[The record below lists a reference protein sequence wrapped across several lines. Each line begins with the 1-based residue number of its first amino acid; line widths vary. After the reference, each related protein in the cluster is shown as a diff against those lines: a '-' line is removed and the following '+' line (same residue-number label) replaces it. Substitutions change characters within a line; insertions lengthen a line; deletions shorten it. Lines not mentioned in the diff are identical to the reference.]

1 MSINNTANS
10 SGFNLFQKIIEK
22 SLYLLTFLL
31 PLFWFPFFSSP
42 YEFGKNQLLL
52 ILSSVAFLAWAVKII
67 LKDQKISFNL
77 NLLDFS
83 VLFFVLVNILSTIF
97 SLDSYISLFGS
108 YGVFSNGLSS
118 VLALSVVYFLIR
130 DITSENKEIVKK
142 LLKVFFSS
150 FSLVVII
157 SLFSVLGLGQKL
169 NIDNA
174 AIQQKIFNPVSFSL
188 EGLSVFIALGSVL
201 LTGIITSSVFK
212 KDKLLK
218 ILLALSVFLLLIIDI
233 VPAWIVLLAGL
244 STFTIFGLIGRSFK
258 SNIHQLLLPIFLV
271 IIAILFILIDLGSAS
286 FLSFPQ
292 EQYLNYEFS
301 YEVANGTIQEGNKN
315 LLIGSGLGTWE
326 NDFLKNRSVKF
337 NEESVLWQSRLSRA
351 GNYIAELVATTG
363 IVGSLSYLSLILF
376 SLYGFFLLEEKK
388 KALPY
393 ISGLIAVLASQF
405 VYYQTSS
412 LAFLGWFILGIGAIA
427 WKDALGKKFAFQ
439 KTLSESKLPELN
451 LGFSVLLILL
461 SLAVIGG
468 LFFSTKEALADYYYI
483 KAQRVEDDLDTSISY
498 LKKSINQNPYRVYYR
513 NLLSQVYLN
522 QAFEEYGKPA
532 EEQNTMIIQ
541 GKINQILSQIE
552 VLETDFGNHVSAWEI
567 IGLVRR
573 DIQGSTEGAIEAF
586 KKALQLDPKNPTV
599 YTEVGNLYAGL
610 GDLDKA
616 RENYQKAQ
624 ELKSNYYNAYLLEA
638 LSYEEDNPE
647 KTIEELKV
655 VEEKFPSMT
664 ETKYQLG
671 RIYKDQGESDLAISY
686 FIETLQLSPTH
697 SNALYSLGL
706 IYEEKGNFETALA
719 AFERVAELNPENEQV
734 QEKVSEIKEEL
745 GE

>member
-188 EGLSVFIALGSVL
+188 EGLSVFVALGSVL

-552 VLETDFGNHVSAWEI
+552 VLETNFGNHVSAWEI

-671 RIYKDQGESDLAISY
+671 RIYKDQGKSDLAISY

>member
-1 MSINNTANS
+1 
-10 SGFNLFQKIIEK
+10 
-22 SLYLLTFLL
+22 
-31 PLFWFPFFSSP
+31 
-42 YEFGKNQLLL
+42 
-52 ILSSVAFLAWAVKII
+52 
-67 LKDQKISFNL
+67 
-77 NLLDFS
+77 
-83 VLFFVLVNILSTIF
+83 
-97 SLDSYISLFGS
+97 
-108 YGVFSNGLSS
+108 
-118 VLALSVVYFLIR
+118 
-130 DITSENKEIVKK
+130 
-142 LLKVFFSS
+142 
-150 FSLVVII
+150 
-157 SLFSVLGLGQKL
+157 
-169 NIDNA
+169 
-174 AIQQKIFNPVSFSL
+174 
-188 EGLSVFIALGSVL
+188 
-201 LTGIITSSVFK
+201 
-212 KDKLLK
+212 
-218 ILLALSVFLLLIIDI
+218 
-233 VPAWIVLLAGL
+233 
-244 STFTIFGLIGRSFK
+244 
-258 SNIHQLLLPIFLV
+258 
-271 IIAILFILIDLGSAS
+271 
-286 FLSFPQ
+286 
-292 EQYLNYEFS
+292 
-301 YEVANGTIQEGNKN
+301 
-315 LLIGSGLGTWE
+315 
-326 NDFLKNRSVKF
+326 
-337 NEESVLWQSRLSRA
+337 
-351 GNYIAELVATTG
+351 
-363 IVGSLSYLSLILF
+363 
-376 SLYGFFLLEEKK
+376 LLEEKK

-552 VLETDFGNHVSAWEI
+552 VLETNFGNHVSAWEI

-671 RIYKDQGESDLAISY
+671 RIYKDQGKSDLAISY